1 MSIPVVMSASGAIP
15 TAPLTL
21 RDQLIELAIAA
32 NPGLTT
38 NLPGTLI
45 EDIAS
50 TDVGALTLIDQARVE
65 TINSVTP
72 LGANLFLLNQLGQI
86 YGVQQSQTEYVSVN
100 IVFTGTPG
108 YVIDA
113 GVIVSDGTYQYVTQ
127 NATVIGYST
136 FSEQVYCVASVSG
149 TWSVP
154 ANTVT
159 NIVSSIPSGVII
171 SVTNPAAGIPP
182 QAAQTP
188 EEYRSAVL
196 DAGKIGASGMIQAIK
211 TYVKNVPG
219 VVQNLVSVTQN
230 TPGGTAWKV
239 IVKGGD
245 PKEVA
250 YAIWQSCGDPAVLSG
265 ASEGGVTASQTIFDI
280 PDTYLITWVI
290 PVEQSVEALV
300 TWNTDIT
307 NVVSNSAIDALC
319 SQTIADYINNLGPGQ
334 PINIY
339 EIQYVF
345 QESVQSILPT
355 AFITNI
361 EVQITIDNVIVP
373 PSPGT
378 GIVIGDA
385 EGYYYSGVEDI
396 TTVRG

>member
-1 MSIPVVMSASGAIP
+1 MSIPVVMDQSGAVATSP
-15 TAPLTL
+15 STL
-21 RDQLIELAIAA
+21 RQQLVDIAVAA

-45 EDIAS
+45 EDIVS
-50 TDVGALTLIDQARVE
+50 TDVGALTIIDQARVD

-72 LGANLFLLNQLGQI
+72 YGANLFLLNQLGQI
-86 YGVQQSQTEYVSVN
+86 YGVQQSQTDNVTVN

-159 NIVSSIPSGVII
+159 NIVSSVPSGVII

-196 DAGKIGASGMIQAIK
+196 DAGKIAASGMIQAIK

-219 VVQNLVSVTQN
+219 VVQSLVSIVSN
-230 TPGGTAWKV
+230 GSSWKV

-265 ASEGGVTASQTIFDI
+265 ATEGGVTASQTIYDI
-280 PDTYLITWVI
+280 PDSYLITWVI
-290 PVEQSVEALV
+290 PVEQSVQALI

-307 NVVSNSAIDALC
+307 NVVSNSAIDSLC
-319 SQTIADYINNLGPGQ
+319 SQPIADYINGLGPGQ
-334 PINIY
+334 AINIY
-339 EIQYVF
+339 EVQYVF
-345 QESVQSILPT
+345 QEAVQSILPT

-361 EVQITIDNVIVP
+361 EVQITIDSVIVP

-378 GIVIGDA
+378 GIVVGDA

>member
-1 MSIPVVMSASGAIP
+1 MSIPVVMDQSGAVATSP
-15 TAPLTL
+15 STL
-21 RDQLIELAIAA
+21 RQQLVDIAIAA

-45 EDIAS
+45 EDIVS
-50 TDVGALTLIDQARVE
+50 TDVGALTIIDQARVE

-72 LGANLFLLNQLGQI
+72 YGANLFLLNQLGQI
-86 YGVQQSQTEYVSVN
+86 YGVQQSQTENVSVN
-100 IVFTGTPG
+100 VIFTGTPG

-113 GVIVSDGTYQYVTQ
+113 GVIISDGTYQYVTQ
-127 NATVIGYST
+127 NATVIGYSGFT
-136 FSEQVYCVASVSG
+136 EQVYCVASVSG

-154 ANTVT
+154 VNTVI
-159 NIVSSIPSGVII
+159 NIVSSVPSGVII
-171 SVTNPAAGIPP
+171 SVTNPAVGIPP
-182 QAAQTP
+182 QEPQTP

-196 DAGKIGASGMIQAIK
+196 DAGKIGASGLIQAIK

-219 VVQNLVSVTQN
+219 VVQNLVSITSN
-230 TPGGTAWKV
+230 GSSWKV

-265 ASEGGVTASQTIFDI
+265 ATAGGITASQTIYDI
-280 PDTYLITWVI
+280 PDSYLITYVI
-290 PVEQSVEALV
+290 PVQQSVEALI

-319 SQTIADYINNLGPGQ
+319 SQPIADYINGLGPGQ

-345 QESVQSILPT
+345 QEAVQSILPT
-355 AFITNI
+355 PFITNI
-361 EVQITIDNVIVP
+361 EVQITIDSVITP

-378 GIVIGDA
+378 GIVVGDI

>member
-1 MSIPVVMSASGAIP
+1 MSIPVIMSATGAVP
-15 TAPLTL
+15 TAPLEL
-21 RDQLIELAIAA
+21 RNQLIELAIAA

-65 TINSVTP
+65 AINSVSP
-72 LGANLFLLNQLGQI
+72 LGANLFMLNQLGQI
-86 YGVQQSQTEYVSVN
+86 YGVQQSQTENVSVN

-113 GVIVSDGTYQYVTQ
+113 GIIVSDGTYQYVTQ
-127 NATVIGYST
+127 NATVIAYSG
-136 FSEQVYCVASVSG
+136 FSEQVYCIASVSG

-154 ANTVT
+154 ENTVT
-159 NIVSSIPSGVII
+159 NIVSSVPSGVII
-171 SVTNPAAGIPP
+171 SVTNPAVGIPP

-188 EEYRSAVL
+188 EEYRTAVL

-219 VVQNLVSVTQN
+219 VVSNLVSVAPN
-230 TPGGTAWKV
+230 GSSWRV

-265 ASEGGVTASQTIFDI
+265 AIAGGITASQTIYDI
-280 PDTYLITWVI
+280 PDSYVITYVI
-290 PVEQSVEALV
+290 PVEQSVQILI
-300 TWNTDIT
+300 TWNTDSS
-307 NVVSNSAIDALC
+307 NLVSNDTIDALC
-319 SQTIADYINNLGPGQ
+319 SQAVADYVNGLGPGQ
-334 PINIY
+334 AINIY
-339 EIQYVF
+339 EVQYVF
-345 QESVQSILPT
+345 QESIQSVLPT
-355 AFITNI
+355 SYVTNI
-361 EVQITIDNVIVP
+361 EVQVTIDSVITP

-378 GIVIGDA
+378 GIVVGDS
-385 EGYYYSGVEDI
+385 EGYYYSTVEDI

>member
-1 MSIPVVMSASGAIP
+1 MSATGAVP

-21 RDQLIELAIAA
+21 RDQLIALAVAA

-65 TINSVTP
+65 TINSISP
-72 LGANLFLLNQLGQI
+72 LGANLFMLNQLGQI
-86 YGVQQSQTEYVSVN
+86 YGIQQAQTENVSVN
-100 IVFTGTPG
+100 VVFTGTPG

-113 GVIVSDGTYQYVTQ
+113 GVIVSDGTYQYITQ
-127 NATVIGYST
+127 SATVIDSGGTSV
-136 FSEQVYCVASVSG
+136 QVFCIASVSG

-159 NIVSSIPSGVII
+159 NIVSSVPSGVII
-171 SVTNPAAGIPP
+171 SVTNPAVGIPP
-182 QAAQTP
+182 QTAQTP
-188 EEYRSAVL
+188 EEYRTAVL

-219 VVQNLVSVTQN
+219 VVNNLVSVAPN
-230 TPGGTAWKV
+230 GSSWKV

-245 PKEVA
+245 PTEVA

-265 ASEGGVTASQTIFDI
+265 ATAGGITVNQTIYDI
-280 PDTYLITWVI
+280 PDSYVITYVI
-290 PVEQSVEALV
+290 PVEQSVEALI
-300 TWNTDIT
+300 TWNTDAS
-307 NVVSNSAIDALC
+307 NLVSNATIDALC
-319 SQTIADYINNLGPGQ
+319 SQPIADYINNLGPGQ
-334 PINIY
+334 AINTY

-345 QESVQSILPT
+345 QEAVQSVLPT
-355 AFITNI
+355 AYITNI
-361 EVQITIDNVIVP
+361 EVQITIDGTITP

-378 GIVIGDA
+378 GVVVGDS

>member
-1 MSIPVVMSASGAIP
+1 MSIPVVMSASGAVP

-38 NLPGTLI
+38 NLPCTLI

-86 YGVQQSQTEYVSVN
+86 YGVQQSQTENVSVN

-113 GVIVSDGTYQYVTQ
+113 GVIVSDGTYQYFTQ
-127 NATVIGYST
+127 NATVIGYSG

-159 NIVSSIPSGVII
+159 NIVSSVPSGVII
-171 SVTNPAAGIPP
+171 SLTNPAAGTPP

-188 EEYRSAVL
+188 EEYRTAVL

-219 VVQNLVSVTQN
+219 VVQNLVSIVAN
-230 TPGGTAWKV
+230 GSSWKV
-239 IVKGGD
+239 IAKGGD

-265 ASEGGVTASQTIFDI
+265 ASAGGVTASQTIFDI
-280 PDTYLITWVI
+280 PDSYLITWVI
-290 PVEQSVEALV
+290 PVEQSVEVLV
-300 TWNTDIT
+300 TWNTNIT

-319 SQTIADYINNLGPGQ
+319 SQPIADYINGLGPGQ

-345 QESVQSILPT
+345 QESVNSILPT

-361 EVQITIDNVIVP
+361 EVQITIDSVIVP

-378 GIVIGDA
+378 GIVIGDV
-385 EGYYYSGVEDI
+385 EGYYNSGVEDI

>member
-1 MSIPVVMSASGAIP
+1 MSATGAVP

-21 RDQLIELAIAA
+21 RDQLIALAVAA

-65 TINSVTP
+65 TINSISP
-72 LGANLFLLNQLGQI
+72 LGANLFMLNQLGQI
-86 YGVQQSQTEYVSVN
+86 YGVQQAQTENVSVN
-100 IVFTGTPG
+100 VVFTGTPG

-113 GVIVSDGTYQYVTQ
+113 GVIVSDGTYQYITQ
-127 NATVIGYST
+127 NATVIAYSG

-149 TWSVP
+149 TWGVP

-159 NIVSSIPSGVII
+159 NLVSSVPSGVII
-171 SVTNPAAGIPP
+171 SLTNPAAGTPP
-182 QAAQTP
+182 QTAQTP
-188 EEYRSAVL
+188 EEYRTAVL

-219 VVQNLVSVTQN
+219 VVNNLVSVASN
-230 TPGGTAWKV
+230 GSSSWKV

-265 ASEGGVTASQTIFDI
+265 ATAGGVTASQTIYDI
-280 PDTYLITWVI
+280 PDSYVITYVI
-290 PVEQSVEALV
+290 PVEQSVQVLI
-300 TWNTDIT
+300 TWNTDSS
-307 NVVSNSAIDALC
+307 NLVSNDSIDSLC
-319 SQTIADYINNLGPGQ
+319 SQSIADYVNSLGPGQ
-334 PINIY
+334 AINIY
-339 EIQYVF
+339 EVQYVF
-345 QESVQSILPT
+345 QESVQSVLPT
-355 AFITNI
+355 AYITNI
-361 EVQITIDNVIVP
+361 EVQVTIDSVITP

-378 GIVIGDA
+378 GIIVGDS
-385 EGYYYSGVEDI
+385 EGYYYSTVADI